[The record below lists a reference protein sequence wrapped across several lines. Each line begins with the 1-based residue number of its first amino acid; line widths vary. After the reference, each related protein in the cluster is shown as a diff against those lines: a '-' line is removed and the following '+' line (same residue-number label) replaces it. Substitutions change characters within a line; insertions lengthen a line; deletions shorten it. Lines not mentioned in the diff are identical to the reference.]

1 MNILNA
7 IVMSDENVSI
17 VNFSI
22 IDKNGEIIRFTM
34 CANSVLIEYN
44 SLELYEVITQP
55 GVNNEEYKI
64 RVGMC
69 GKKILYLAKNTNIP
83 IDDLD
88 DFYKDF
94 TEALDSYLNNGT
106 TKTSIP
112 TFNPPT

>member
-7 IVMSDENVSI
+7 IIMSDENVSV

-34 CANSVLIEYN
+34 CTNSILIEYN

-55 GVNNEEYKI
+55 NVNNEEYKI
-64 RVGMC
+64 RVGKY
-69 GKKILYLAKNTNIP
+69 GKEILYLAKNTNIP
-83 IDDLD
+83 VDDLD

-106 TKTSIP
+106 AKISIP